1 MLPTYHDKYEI
12 FGVCERNGRQLCNG
26 VLINCSNRS
35 MLLKLETRR
44 SICQSSRK
52 RNGFIS
58 FSAVDSLK
66 PGRSRNN
73 GICT

>member
-1 MLPTYHDKYEI
+1 MLPMYHDKYEI

-26 VLINCSNRS
+26 VLINCCRS
-35 MLLKLETRR
+35 MLLKLETR

-52 RNGFIS
+52 RYGFIS